1 MSAAIRPDGDES
13 AGLPVGEILIGD
25 AATRLREL
33 PNGSVDCV
41 ITSPPYFGLRDYGQP
56 GQLGAEASVE
66 EWVLHLRTVCHEI
79 ARVLTPTGAL
89 WLNLGDGYS
98 RHSREGAP
106 KKSLLLGPQRVA
118 LGLVEDGWL
127 LRNQII
133 WAKRN
138 PMPSSVSDRLSCGYE
153 VVLLLT
159 RQRHYYFNLDA
170 VRVPAETPERM
181 ARRTAPAAYPPRA
194 AVPSL
199 GAGVTPRV
207 DLNQG
212 LGAMKAAGRDHHP
225 LGKNPGD
232 VWSLPTA
239 NYREAHFATFPEAL
253 VERPLLS
260 SCPARVC
267 RGCGVPWRRATRWR
281 DGRRLAIGEL
291 SRTCGCEPSTA
302 WRPGIVLDPFM
313 GAGTVAVTAERYER
327 DWVGIELNPL
337 FGELAKQRLRQWRAE
352 RRDRPEEPAAEEYPA

>member
-1 MSAAIRPDGDES
+1 MSAAIRPGSGES
-13 AGLPVGEILIGD
+13 GGLPLGQILIGD

-33 PNGSVDCV
+33 PEGSVDCV

-56 GQLGAEASVE
+56 DQLGAEESVE
-66 EWVLHLRTVCHEI
+66 EWVQHLRTVCHEI

-98 RHSREGAP
+98 RHPREGAP
-106 KKSLLLGPQRVA
+106 KKSLLMGPQRVA

-138 PMPSSVSDRLSCGYE
+138 PMPSSVNDRLSCSYE

-170 VRVPAETPERM
+170 VRVPAETPLRV
-181 ARRTAPAAYPPRA
+181 ARGRTPAAYPPRA

-199 GAGVTPRV
+199 GAGTTPRV

-212 LGAMKAAGRDHHP
+212 LGAMKAAGREHHP

-239 NYREAHFATFPEAL
+239 NYRGAHFATFPEAL
-253 VERPLLS
+253 VARPLLS

-267 RGCGVPWRRATRWR
+267 RSCGMPWRRATRWQN
-281 DGRRLAIGEL
+281 GRRLAIGTM

-302 WRPGIVLDPFM
+302 WRPGVVLDPFM
-313 GAGTVAVTAERYER
+313 GAGTVAVTAEHYER
-327 DWVGIELNPL
+327 DWVGIELNP
-337 FGELAKQRLRQWRAE
+337 GYARLATERLKV
-352 RRDRPEEPAAEEYPA
+352 RRTTSTGAPPHEEA